1 MASPIK
7 IKHKRLFT
15 LEGILLSLAG
25 PVHIIYLLFF
35 LDASTIDSAQYLGI
49 MVIGVLYTLFGISF
63 LLGRKALL
71 LPALIVN
78 ALGLTTVLVLQEAS
92 PLWEIDPYLIAV
104 DCISVPTLLYLN
116 FQNFRKNL

>member
-1 MASPIK
+1 MKPINK
-7 IKHKRLFT
+7 KLFT

-35 LDASTIDSAQYLGI
+35 LDASKVDTAQYIGI
-49 MVIGVLYTLFGISF
+49 NTIGILYTIFGISF
-63 LLGRKALL
+63 LLRRKFLL
-71 LPALIVN
+71 LPALIIN

-104 DCISVPTLLYLN
+104 DCISVPTLLYFN
-116 FQNFRKNL
+116 IRKKDL